1 MLVCYSDRKKVFK
14 IDDSKQQMTDI
25 EFLTMEFKKE
35 FSFETQVNVSVTFQG
50 FEPEW
55 GESVDLEIDSYINHK
70 DKLVAVVMPVLQTPN
85 LSSRDEKSTSR
96 LTL

>member
-1 MLVCYSDRKKVFK
+1 MS
-14 IDDSKQQMTDI
+14 DI
-25 EFLTMEFKKE
+25 EFSTMEFKKE
-35 FSFETQVNVSVTFQG
+35 FSFETQVNVKG

-55 GESVDLEIDSYINHK
+55 GESVDLDIDSYINHK

-85 LSSRDEKSTSR
+85 LSSGDEKSTSR